1 MTQAAQKPPR
11 AVELILKHFEKLE
24 DPRVERTK
32 KHPLEN
38 LLVMALCGSICGA
51 DGWEDLAL
59 FAQARAEWFGG
70 FLDLSNGVP
79 SADTFRRVFSALE
92 PRCFEA
98 CFRRWVAALCQGL
111 AGQVVAMD
119 GKAVRGALRQVQGAL
134 KPLHLL
140 HAWAAEQQLLLAQ
153 LPVEGAPGEVRAL
166 PELIQALNLAGAVV
180 TVDANGCTEAVARA
194 CHEAKADYV
203 LALKGNRG
211 PQRDYVRSLFAPLLR
226 QRRRALRELLAP
238 ADSCALSREKQ
249 HGRHERRW
257 AWAFE
262 PQSWPFCWPG
272 LRSAVLLRRER
283 SGGGARRKV
292 EWHLYVSSL
301 PADAERLAEVIRTH
315 WSVEN
320 GLHWVLDVG
329 FGEDRRRIRDAAG
342 AENFAL
348 ISRIALTLLKGET
361 SAKAGIALKRKK
373 AGWDSAYLLRVLS
386 RETTQL

>member
-1 MTQAAQKPPR
+1 MTQAAQQPPR
-11 AVELILKHFEKLE
+11 AVQLILKHFEELE
-24 DPRVERTK
+24 EPRVERTK

-51 DGWEDLAL
+51 DGWDDLAL
-59 FAQARAEWFGG
+59 FAQARAEWFSG
-70 FLDLSNGVP
+70 FLDMRNGVP
-79 SADTFRRVFSALE
+79 CADTFRRVFSALE
-92 PRCFEA
+92 PRSFEA
-98 CFRRWVAALCQGL
+98 CFRRWVAALSQGL

-119 GKAVRGALRQVQGAL
+119 GKAVRGALRQVQGEL

-153 LPVEGAPGEVRAL
+153 APVEAAPGEVRAL
-166 PELIQALNLAGAVV
+166 PQLIQALNLAGAVV
-180 TVDANGCTEAVARA
+180 TVDANGCCEAVARA
-194 CHEAKADYV
+194 CHEAGADYV

-211 PQRDYVRSLFAPLLR
+211 PQRDYVRRLFAPLLR
-226 QRRRALRELLAP
+226 QRRQAMRQLLAP
-238 ADSCALSREKQ
+238 AVSCAQSREQQ

-262 PQSWPFCWPG
+262 PQSWPFQWPG

-283 SGGGARRKV
+283 SRGGERRKV
-292 EWHLYVSSL
+292 EWHFYLSSL
-301 PADAERLAEVIRTH
+301 PADAERLSEVIRTH
-315 WSVEN
+315 WRVEN

-348 ISRIALTLLKGET
+348 LSRIALTLLKGEP

-386 RETTQL
+386 REMTQV